1 MRLNRLWVKLA
12 AICAGTAA
20 AGVLIAAIILRQ
32 TTGTNF
38 SQYLRHVQGM
48 GQMMGGG
55 FGNMMG
61 PNEAQF
67 LGSVNS
73 SLWIAGIIAVIVAGA
88 VAVLFAR
95 EITAPIRRLS
105 EAADGVRRGD
115 MSQRVE
121 VKSHDEVGS
130 LSEDFNTMVD
140 SLKDDQDARRK
151 LMSDLAHEMGTPLAV
166 IQSNLEGMLD
176 GVVEAT
182 PTNISSLHQEAILL
196 SRLVSDLRTLSQ
208 AESGRLNLSLAP
220 VDIGELVES
229 VVTATRPEAARK
241 GIDLSYEGIPSLP
254 RAMMDRDRISQVIA
268 NLLSNALRYTSAGG
282 AVRVAVSSED
292 GKGLAVSVADSGQ
305 GISAEDLPHI
315 FDRFYRGAQPKTSR
329 VAGSGIGLAVVK
341 ELVEAHKGRVWVESK
356 EGRGSTFHFTVPAA

>member
-1 MRLNRLWVKLA
+1 MRLNRLWIKFA
-12 AICAGTAA
+12 AISAGTAV
-20 AGVLIAAIILRQ
+20 AGVVIAAILLRQ
-32 TTGTNF
+32 STSRDF
-38 SQYLRHVQGM
+38 SHYLRNVQGM

-61 PNEAQF
+61 PNETRF

-73 SLWIAGIIAVIVAGA
+73 SLWIAGLIAVLVAA
-88 VAVLFAR
+88 VAAVLFSR

-105 EAADGVRRGD
+105 QAADGVRRGD
-115 MSQRVE
+115 MTRRVK
-121 VKSHDEVGS
+121 VTSNDEVGS
-130 LSEDFNTMVD
+130 LSEDFNSMVD
-140 SLKDDQDARRK
+140 SLKEDQEVRRK

-182 PTNISSLHQEAILL
+182 PSNIASLHQEAILL

-208 AESGRLNLSLAP
+208 AESGRLNLSLAQE
-220 VDIGELVES
+220 DLGELVDS
-229 VVTATRPEAARK
+229 IVTATLPEAARK
-241 GIDLSYEGIPSLP
+241 SIGLSYEAEPNVP
-254 RAMMDRDRISQVIA
+254 RAIMDRDRVSQVVT

-282 AVRVAVSSED
+282 EVKVAVSSD
-292 GKGLAVSVADSGQ
+292 GGKAVVVSVADNGQ
-305 GISAEDLPHI
+305 GISSEDLPHI
-315 FDRFYRGAQPKTSR
+315 FDRFFRGSQPRTNR

-356 EGRGSTFHFTVPAA
+356 EGKGSTFHFTVPAA